1 MIPNLAISLLSSY
14 PMASNEPPYDD
25 DGVMPINKS
34 PSDLGVVL
42 RLRHRTESLLKQI
55 HRVAL
60 DEAEQFLR
68 AMLGRNK
75 KTGP

>member
-1 MIPNLAISLLSSY
+1 MD
-14 PMASNEPPYDD
+14 SNEPPYDD

-34 PSDLGVVL
+34 PSDLSVVL
-42 RLRHRTESLLKQI
+42 RVRHRTESLMEQI

-60 DEAEQFLR
+60 DEAEQSLR
-68 AMLGRNK
+68 AMLGPKK

>member
-1 MIPNLAISLLSSY
+1 MD
-14 PMASNEPPYDD
+14 SNEPPYDDD

-34 PSDLGVVL
+34 SSDLGVVL
-42 RLRHRTESLLKQI
+42 RLRHRTETLMKQI

-60 DEAEQFLR
+60 DEAERSLR
-68 AMLGRNK
+68 AMLGPNK

>member
-1 MIPNLAISLLSSY
+1 MD
-14 PMASNEPPYDD
+14 EPPYDD
-25 DGVMPINKS
+25 DGVTINKS
-34 PSDLGVVL
+34 PSDLSVVL
-42 RLRHRTESLLKQI
+42 RVRHRTESLMEQI

-75 KTGP
+75 KTGA

>member
-1 MIPNLAISLLSSY
+1 MD
-14 PMASNEPPYDD
+14 SNEPPYDDD

-34 PSDLGVVL
+34 LSDLGVVL

-60 DEAEQFLR
+60 DEAEQSLR
-68 AMLGRNK
+68 AILVPKRK
-75 KTGP
+75 DRP

>member
-1 MIPNLAISLLSSY
+1 MD
-14 PMASNEPPYDD
+14 SNEPPYDD

-55 HRVAL
+55 HGVAF
-60 DEAEQFLR
+60 DEAEQSLR
-68 AMLGRNK
+68 AMLGPKK

>member
-1 MIPNLAISLLSSY
+1 MD
-14 PMASNEPPYDD
+14 SNEPPYDD

-34 PSDLGVVL
+34 LPDLGVVL
-42 RLRHRTESLLKQI
+42 RLTHRTETLMKQI

-60 DEAEQFLR
+60 DEAEQSLR

>member
-1 MIPNLAISLLSSY
+1 ME
-14 PMASNEPPYDD
+14 SNEPPYDD
-25 DGVMPINKS
+25 DGIMPINKS

-55 HRVAL
+55 HRVAF
-60 DEAEQFLR
+60 DEAEQSLR
-68 AMLGRNK
+68 AMLGPKK

>member
-1 MIPNLAISLLSSY
+1 MD
-14 PMASNEPPYDD
+14 SNEPPYDD

-55 HRVAL
+55 HRVAF
-60 DEAEQFLR
+60 DEAEQSLR
-68 AMLGRNK
+68 AMLGPKK

>member
-1 MIPNLAISLLSSY
+1 MD
-14 PMASNEPPYDD
+14 SNEPPYDD
-25 DGVMPINKS
+25 DGLMPINKS

-60 DEAEQFLR
+60 DEAEQSLR
-68 AMLGRNK
+68 AMLGPKK

>member
-1 MIPNLAISLLSSY
+1 MDQ
-14 PMASNEPPYDD
+14 NEPPYDD

-34 PSDLGVVL
+34 PSDLSVVL
-42 RLRHRTESLLKQI
+42 RVRHRTETLMKQI

-68 AMLGRNK
+68 AILVRK
-75 KTGP
+75 PKDRP

>member
-1 MIPNLAISLLSSY
+1 MD
-14 PMASNEPPYDD
+14 SNEPPYDD

-55 HRVAL
+55 HRAAF
-60 DEAEQFLR
+60 DEAEQSLR
-68 AMLGRNK
+68 SMLSKRK
-75 KTGP
+75 DRP

>member
-1 MIPNLAISLLSSY
+1 MD
-14 PMASNEPPYDD
+14 SNEPPYDD

-42 RLRHRTESLLKQI
+42 RLRHRTESLLKHV

-60 DEAEQFLR
+60 DEAEQSLR

>member
-1 MIPNLAISLLSSY
+1 MD
-14 PMASNEPPYDD
+14 SNEPPYDD

-34 PSDLGVVL
+34 PSDLSVVL
-42 RLRHRTESLLKQI
+42 RVRHRTESLMEQI

-60 DEAEQFLR
+60 DEAERSLR
-68 AMLGRNK
+68 AMLGPNK

>member
-1 MIPNLAISLLSSY
+1 MD
-14 PMASNEPPYDD
+14 SNEPPYDD

-34 PSDLGVVL
+34 PSDLSVV
-42 RLRHRTESLLKQI
+42 RRIRHRTETLMQQI

-75 KTGP
+75 KTGA

>member
-1 MIPNLAISLLSSY
+1 MD
-14 PMASNEPPYDD
+14 SNEPPYDD
-25 DGVMPINKS
+25 DGVMPINNS
-34 PSDLGVVL
+34 PSDLSVVL
-42 RLRHRTESLLKQI
+42 RLRHRTETLMEQI

-68 AMLGRNK
+68 AVLGRNK

>member
-1 MIPNLAISLLSSY
+1 MD
-14 PMASNEPPYDD
+14 EPPYDD

-42 RLRHRTESLLKQI
+42 RVRHRTETLLKQI
-55 HRVAL
+55 HRVAF
-60 DEAEQFLR
+60 DEAEQSLR
-68 AMLGRNK
+68 AMLGPKK

>member
-1 MIPNLAISLLSSY
+1 MD
-14 PMASNEPPYDD
+14 SNEPPYDD

-42 RLRHRTESLLKQI
+42 RLRHRTESLLEQI
-55 HRVAL
+55 HRVAF

-68 AMLGRNK
+68 AILIPKRK
-75 KTGP
+75 DRP

>member
-1 MIPNLAISLLSSY
+1 MD
-14 PMASNEPPYDD
+14 SNEPPYDD
-25 DGVMPINKS
+25 DGLMPINKS

-55 HRVAL
+55 HRVAF
-60 DEAEQFLR
+60 DEAEQSLR
-68 AMLGRNK
+68 AMLGPKK

>member
-1 MIPNLAISLLSSY
+1 MD
-14 PMASNEPPYDD
+14 SNDPPYDD

-34 PSDLGVVL
+34 PSDLSVVL
-42 RLRHRTESLLKQI
+42 RVRHRTESLMEQI

-60 DEAEQFLR
+60 DEAEQSLR
-68 AMLGRNK
+68 AMLGPNK